1 MTNLIIDFDSTIIK
15 TEGLEELAE
24 ITLQGSENRIEV
36 VKKIE
41 DITNLGMEGKI
52 SFRESLERRL
62 GMLTI
67 NKKQI
72 VALGEKLKSDISESV
87 LRNKEFF
94 RKNRNSIYIISGG
107 FKDFILLAIKD
118 LEIRE
123 DHVIANAFV
132 YDESG
137 RVIGFDED
145 NPLSKA
151 KGKVSALKKIDI
163 QGERIAIGDGWT
175 DYEMKEAG
183 IADKFYA
190 YCENVKREKVCGV
203 ADKVVYSFDE
213 IV

>member
-15 TEGLEELAE
+15 NEGLEELAE
-24 ITLQGSENRIEV
+24 ITLRNSENRSEV

-41 DITNLGMEGKI
+41 EITNLGMEGNI

-62 GMLTI
+62 AMLSIT
-67 NKKQI
+67 KQEI
-72 VALGEKLKSDISESV
+72 TALGEKLKKDISKSV
-87 LRNKEFF
+87 MKNKEFF
-94 RKNRNSIYIISGG
+94 KKNRDSIYIISGG
-107 FKDFILLAIKD
+107 FKDFILLVIKD
-118 LEIRE
+118 LGIRE
-123 DHVIANAFV
+123 DHVIANTFV
-132 YDESG
+132 YDEDG

-145 NPLSKA
+145 NPLSNA
-151 KGKVSALKKIDI
+151 KGKVNALKKIDI

-183 IADKFYA
+183 IAQKFYA
-190 YCENVKREKVCGV
+190 YCENVKREKVCEV